1 MHALPLLLALAGA
14 AALAPAL
21 LGALQTGGH
30 VKPNYR
36 GRPLPFPL
44 GVLVLAAA
52 VCALVPLLLLER
64 LAAAEVFHPE
74 FLPVALYAIGVIALG
89 LVDDVF
95 GGSLGGKPGPRGW
108 RGHAPA
114 APRRQPAA

>member
-1 MHALPLLLALAGA
+1 MHALPLVIALAGA
-14 AALAPAL
+14 VGFAPDLLRALRA
-21 LGALQTGGH
+21 GGH

-36 GRPLPFPL
+36 GRALPFPL

-64 LAAAEVFHPE
+64 LASAEVFHPE
-74 FLPVALYAIGVIALG
+74 FLPIALYAIGVIALG

-95 GGSLGGKPGPRGW
+95 GGSPRG
-108 RGHAPA
+108 
-114 APRRQPAA
+114 Q